1 MPNSGGPPGPDGGK
15 PISGPARSSG
25 VRPPLGLDAFA
36 AGNVIGTNRE
46 GVAASNLTT
55 RAAASN
61 RSMKISANMAQPPWF
76 APLTLATRFRFKIG
90 CYGPRCGPELANTSS
105 SQSPLVFV
113 GMLGGGRITDRCAM
127 PGARTWP
134 DVYPAGEIRA

>member
-1 MPNSGGPPGPDGGK
+1 
-15 PISGPARSSG
+15 
-25 VRPPLGLDAFA
+25 
-36 AGNVIGTNRE
+36 
-46 GVAASNLTT
+46 
-55 RAAASN
+55 
-61 RSMKISANMAQPPWF
+61 MKISANMAQPPWF

-134 DVYPAGEIRA
+134 DVLPRGRDTGLELGLNLLGDFLEISACGSTAGAGRAVAQWTR